1 MSREILSAQ
10 PVTELLGDV
19 ATGNLAPGGI
29 SMAALTGAIAAS
41 LVGLV
46 GRLTAGKPGY
56 EPLTEE
62 MERILDRAQMLGEQ
76 LLSAMDQ
83 ELEAFNQLMGSA
95 ALPRGS
101 DEEAA
106 IRRDCLRIAVRGYT
120 QVPLSIGQMALEI
133 LKLTESVVR
142 YGNREVIA
150 DGGMAFLSALTAVK
164 GAALHVLLN
173 ARGSEEEWAVSAR
186 EKANAWLEEL
196 KELETELW
204 AHLLNQVGHDG

>member
-1 MSREILSAQ
+1 MSRDALSAQ
-10 PVTELLGDV
+10 PLTTLLEDV
-19 ATGNLAPGGI
+19 SGGNLAPGGI
-29 SMAALTGAIAAS
+29 GMAAMSGAIGAS

-62 MERILDRAQMLGEQ
+62 MERTLERAQVLKDQ
-76 LLSAMDQ
+76 LLNAMDQ

-101 DEEAA
+101 DEEASM
-106 IRRDCLRIAVRGYT
+106 RRDCLRIAVRGYT
-120 QVPLSIGQMALEI
+120 QVPLSIGAVSMEI

-150 DGGMAFLSALTAVK
+150 DGGVAFLSAVAAVK

-173 ARGSEEEWAVSAR
+173 SRDSDEEWATQAR
-186 EKANAWLEEL
+186 EKATQWLDALRDTEA
-196 KELETELW
+196 ELW
-204 AHLLNQVGHDG
+204 KHLLAQVGVEG

>member
-1 MSREILSAQ
+1 MSRETLSAQ
-10 PVTELLGDV
+10 PVSALLEDV
-19 ATGNLAPGGI
+19 AKGNLAPGGI
-29 SMAALTGAIAAS
+29 SMTALSGAIASS

-62 MERILDRAQMLGEQ
+62 MERAVERAYVLQEQ
-76 LLSAMDQ
+76 LLGAMDQ
-83 ELEAFNQLMGSA
+83 EVEAFNQLVGSA

-101 DEEAA
+101 EEEAA

-120 QVPLSIGQMALEI
+120 QVPLQIGQLGMEI
-133 LKLTESVVR
+133 VRLTETVVR

-150 DGGMAFLSALTAVK
+150 DGGTAFLLAVSAVK

-173 ARGSEEEWAVSAR
+173 ARGADEEWATQAR
-186 EKANAWLEEL
+186 EKAHKWLSDLEEL
-196 KELETELW
+196 ERDLW
-204 AHLLNQVGHDG
+204 AHLLNQVERDG

>member
-1 MSREILSAQ
+1 MSRESLSTQ
-10 PVTELLGDV
+10 PMTELLEDV

-29 SMAALTGAIAAS
+29 SMAALSGAIAAS
-41 LVGLV
+41 LVSLV

-62 MERILDRAQMLGEQ
+62 MERTLERAQVLKEQ
-76 LLSAMDQ
+76 LLGAMDQ
-83 ELEAFNQLMGSA
+83 ELEAFNQVMGSA

-101 DEEAA
+101 EEEAA
-106 IRRDCLRIAVRGYT
+106 IRRDCMRIAVRGYT
-120 QVPLSIGQMALEI
+120 QVPLAIGQVAVEL

-150 DGGMAFLSALTAVK
+150 DGGVAFLAALTAVK

-173 ARGSEEEWAVSAR
+173 ARGSEEDWALSAR
-186 EKANAWLEEL
+186 EKANGWLDEIA
-196 KELETELW
+196 ELEADLW
-204 AHLLNQVGHDG
+204 GHLLNQVRQDG